1 MLGPC
6 GPGRSSGSVFLFGS
20 WSKSQRREDSGIDL
34 AIVSAD
40 FASMGYLERMEA
52 LANAVATVRAPIEAV
67 AVTPDEFKNTDRQQ
81 EL

>member
-1 MLGPC
+1 
-6 GPGRSSGSVFLFGS
+6 
-20 WSKSQRREDSGIDL
+20 
-34 AIVSAD
+34 
-40 FASMGYLERMEA
+40 MGYLERMEA